1 MSSYKSVAVV
11 GAGRLGTLILSALTA
26 TEKISDILLSRL
38 GSSKTAPPGVLV
50 VPVDY
55 TEVNAVST
63 VFKEHKVDVVL
74 STLGHDGIGM
84 QKSLADAA
92 KLAAVKLFVPS
103 EFGSPTHGHTVEV
116 YKAKNEIA
124 AHLKSLGI
132 PFTRIYTGCFME
144 FLPFIASYADG
155 KITII
160 GKGDAPI
167 SYTSLTDDISGF
179 VPYVLTTVTS
189 AQLENRILRLEGD
202 RASWNDVAKL
212 FKASVE
218 RVESFTGKDA
228 EMRTSLLTLFET
240 GAGSTGWDE
249 PNKKEG
255 SGSEAAGSANDL
267 WPGHHW
273 QTIKEVHNL

>member
-11 GAGRLGTLILSALTA
+11 GAGRLGTRILIALAA
-26 TEKISDILLSRL
+26 TEKISVILLSRP

-55 TEVNAVST
+55 TDVNAVSS
-63 VFKEHKVDVVL
+63 VFEEHKVDVVL
-74 STLGHDGIGM
+74 STLGHEGVGM

-103 EFGSPTHGHTVEV
+103 EFGSPTH
-116 YKAKNEIA
+116 

-132 PFTRIYTGCFME
+132 PSTRIYTGCFME
-144 FLPFIASYADG
+144 FLPSP
-155 KITII
+155 II

-167 SYTSLTDDISGF
+167 SYTSLADIAGF
-179 VPYVLTTVTS
+179 VAYILTTVPS

-212 FKASVE
+212 FKASIE

-228 EMRTSLLTLFET
+228 EMRTGLLTLFET

-249 PNKKEG
+249 PNKRDG
-255 SGSEAAGSANDL
+255 SGSETAGSANGL

-273 QTIKEVHNL
+273 QTIKEVHSL

>member
-11 GAGRLGTLILSALTA
+11 GAGRLGARILSALAA
-26 TEKISDILLSRL
+26 TEKISVILLSRP
-38 GSSKTAPPGVLV
+38 GSSKTVPPGVLV

-55 TEVNAVST
+55 TDVNAVSS

-74 STLGHDGIGM
+74 STLGHEGAGM

-103 EFGSPTHGHTVEV
+103 EFGAPTHGHTVEA
-116 YKAKNEIA
+116 YKAKNDIA
-124 AHLKSLGI
+124 AHLRSLGI
-132 PFTRIYTGCFME
+132 PSTRIYTGCFTE

-167 SYTSLTDDISGF
+167 SYTSLADIAGF
-179 VPYVLTTVTS
+179 VAYVLTTVPS

-228 EMRTSLLTLFET
+228 EMRTDLLTLFET

-249 PNKKEG
+249 PNKRDG
-255 SGSEAAGSANDL
+255 SGSEAAGSANGL

-273 QTIKEVHNL
+273 QTIKEVHSL